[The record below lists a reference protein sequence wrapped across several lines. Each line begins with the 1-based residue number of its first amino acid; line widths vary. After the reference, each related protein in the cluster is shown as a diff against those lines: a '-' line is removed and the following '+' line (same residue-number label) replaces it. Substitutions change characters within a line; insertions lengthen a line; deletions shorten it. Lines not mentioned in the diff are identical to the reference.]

1 MEQNIANDANNHGRD
16 YRAMNGRIISRA
28 DQYQELM
35 DHLDAA
41 NEERKRSIREKNTAE
56 NSVQE
61 RRLELEAKMEGKLI
75 SDGAYRSYALDIV
88 SPAIEYFIAQMIV
101 PLKHICKGPSQPH
114 CKFWWRQ
121 EWEWI
126 SPPHHPPR
134 LQGGSQPSRYCAS
147 ASYAVWRGVRTYPPY
162 GRIWPR

>member
-61 RRLELEAKMEGKLI
+61 QRLELEAKMEGKLI
-75 SDGAYRSYALDIV
+75 SDGVYRSYALDIV
-88 SPAIEYFIAQMIV
+88 SPAIEYFIVQITG
-101 PLKHICKGPSQPH
+101 PLEDIRKGYRAARLFDTFFAMEEGLVTLREHVRDLSSLGFPYFNSA
-114 CKFWWRQ
+114 CIKGIIDTDLERLKQ
-121 EWEWI
+121 E
-126 SPPHHPPR
+126 
-134 LQGGSQPSRYCAS
+134 
-147 ASYAVWRGVRTYPPY
+147 VMK
-162 GRIWPR
+162 